1 MLRLIYSFFFA
12 IALPFI
18 FIKLYLRGK
27 KAPDYRKR
35 WKERLG
41 FCGFRLENS
50 IWIHSVSMGESIA
63 VAPLVKKLISQFPD
77 KNFVITTM
85 TPTGSAQV
93 RKIYKDDSKVYH
105 CYLPYDLKCLLNR
118 FIKKVNPE
126 LVIIVETELW
136 PNMLHVCRSKGVK
149 TLLTNARL
157 SQKSANGYK
166 KVSWVTRMM
175 FDNIDQIA
183 AQSEDDAKRFIEIG
197 YPKNKCQVSG
207 NLKYDIQPDIET
219 LTAAETFKEGLTD
232 RKIWI
237 AASTHQGED
246 EIILNAHRQILSNNP
261 GALLILVPR
270 HPERFNQVS
279 KLAQTYSFNTVRR
292 SEGNPIHSANV
303 FIGDS
308 MGEMMFYYALSD
320 VVFMGGSLVEHGGQ
334 NMLEPAALKKPI
346 LAGKHLFNFAQVS
359 KSMIQSGGL
368 VIVEN
373 AEQISERVSL
383 LFDDLDLSVKQGL
396 NAYKIIEQ
404 NQGAL
409 QNQFD
414 IAKNLIHK

>member
-12 IALPFI
+12 VALPFI

-41 FCGFRLENS
+41 FCGFKLKSS

-63 VAPLVKKLISQFPD
+63 VAPLVKKLISVYPQ
-77 KNFVITTM
+77 KYFVITTM

-93 RKIYKDDSKVYH
+93 KKIYKDYSNVYH
-105 CYLPYDLKCLLNR
+105 SYLPYDLKCLLNR
-118 FIKKVNPE
+118 FINKIKPE
-126 LVIIVETELW
+126 LAIVVETELW
-136 PNMLHVCRSKGVK
+136 PNMLHACRKKGVK

-175 FDNIDQIA
+175 LNNIDQIA
-183 AQSEDDAKRFIEIG
+183 AQSKDDADRFIDIG
-197 YPKNKCQVSG
+197 YPTNQCHISG
-207 NLKYDIQPDIET
+207 NLKYDIQPEQKT
-219 LTAAETFKEGLTD
+219 LLAAKEFKENLSN

-246 EIILNAHRQILSNNP
+246 EVMLNAQREILSKFP
-261 GALLILVPR
+261 DALLILVPR
-270 HPERFNQVS
+270 HPERFSQVS
-279 KLAQTYSFNTVRR
+279 KLSQAYGFNVVRR
-292 SEGNPIHSANV
+292 SSGDPINSAQV

-320 VVFMGGSLVEHGGQ
+320 VVFTGGSLIEHGGQ

-346 LAGKHLFNFAQVS
+346 LAGEHLFNFAQVS
-359 KSMIQSGGL
+359 KEMIESGGL
-368 VIVEN
+368 IIVHN
-373 AEQISERVSL
+373 ATQIAERVAL
-383 LFDDLDLSVKQGL
+383 LFDDLDLSVEQGL
-396 NAYKIIEQ
+396 NAYKIIER

-409 QNQFD
+409 QKQFD
-414 IAKNLIHK
+414 IATTLIN